1 MSSMYPP
8 YGDTSIRR
16 CWRCG
21 GPLAP
26 GEVYCGTCGEYNALT
41 PANGPTAQAQP
52 PASAPWGG
60 PPPSPFYG
68 GGQSTGQQWGQA
80 AAPSAPN
87 NFSGSMP
94 YGPPQQ
100 PAYSGTPY
108 DTPQQPG
115 YSGSPYGA
123 PTNSAI
129 PYGPLQQPL
138 HSAIAPAPMIGL
150 QQNGM
155 DGVGYLSP
163 RQGSRFIAPMG
174 FRQPP
179 QQKRSPNT
187 VLMIGIMI
195 LMVIFLGAGVDYF
208 YVTSHPGKI
217 TTATPAFTPGPTP
230 STPPL
235 FSDMF
240 QNNNNGWD
248 LSSMPGQYT
257 VKVNGGSIVLEDD
270 DHKLLSEL
278 VPGAKVYSNFELT
291 VVASLSKGDQNNG
304 YGVYIRG
311 ALDQNNDLATYYR
324 FELFGDGSYGIYK
337 GTVDANGNSQSNT
350 LVNPT
355 SNQAIQKQGGI
366 NHLAIVANG
375 PSMAFIVNGQT
386 LSTITDDSYTG
397 GSLALFVSNLPAP
410 TPAGAQATFSNLAVY
425 PV

>member
-8 YGDTSIRR
+8 YGDTPIRR
-16 CWRCG
+16 CQRCG
-21 GPLAP
+21 RPLAP
-26 GEVYCGTCGEYNALT
+26 GEVYCGTCGEYNTLT

-68 GGQSTGQQWGQA
+68 GGQSAGQQWGQA
-80 AAPSAPN
+80 TAPSAPN
-87 NFSGSMP
+87 NFSGSPP

-108 DTPQQPG
+108 GAPQQPV
-115 YSGSPYGA
+115 YPGSPYGA

-129 PYGPLQQPL
+129 PYGPPQQPPY
-138 HSAIAPAPMIGL
+138 SAIAPAPMMGF

-155 DGVGYLSP
+155 NGVGPLS
-163 RQGSRFIAPMG
+163 GARFNSFAPTG

-179 QQKRSPNT
+179 QQKRGPIIG
-187 VLMIGIMI
+187 LMVGVIV
-195 LMVIFLGAGVDYF
+195 LMVIFLGAGVGYF
-208 YVTSHPGKI
+208 YVTSHSGK
-217 TTATPAFTPGPTP
+217 TTTVTPAFTPGPTP

-235 FSDMF
+235 FSDTF
-240 QNNNNGWD
+240 QSNSNGWD

-270 DHKLLSEL
+270 DHELLSEL
-278 VPGAKVYSNFELT
+278 IPGAKVYSNFKL
-291 VVASLSKGDQNNG
+291 VVDASLSKGDQNNG

-311 ALDQNNDLATYYR
+311 ALNQNSNLATYYR

-337 GTVDANGNSQSNT
+337 GILDANGNSQSNA

-355 SNQAIQKQGGI
+355 SNPAIQKQGGI
-366 NHLAIVANG
+366 NYLAIVANG
-375 PSMAFIVNGQT
+375 PSMTFIVNGQT
-386 LSTITDDSYTG
+386 LSTIADNSYTG
-397 GSLALFVSNLPAP
+397 GSLALFVSNLPTP
-410 TPAGAQATFSNLAVY
+410 TPAGAQATFSHLAVY